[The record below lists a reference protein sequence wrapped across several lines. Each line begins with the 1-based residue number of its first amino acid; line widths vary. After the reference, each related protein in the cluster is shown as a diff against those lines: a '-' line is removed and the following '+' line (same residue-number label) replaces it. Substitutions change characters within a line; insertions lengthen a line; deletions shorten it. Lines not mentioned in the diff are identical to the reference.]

1 MHFFAQSSLG
11 TNAIAVADDQHAHHQ
26 FRINLGAPDRA
37 IEVRQVGARV
47 TEIQALVD
55 AAQEVFGRDVIFQIE
70 RVEQALLSSR

>member
-1 MHFFAQSSLG
+1 MHLFAQSPLG

-26 FRINLGAPDRA
+26 FRVNRGTPDGA
-37 IEVRQVGARV
+37 IEIRQIGAQI

-55 AAQEVFGRDVIFQIE
+55 AAQEMLGRDVIFEIE